1 MLTEPQ
7 TASVRFINYILSLG
21 PRQFSGRLDV
31 LNSQD
36 YQWSIYFDEGRIEWA
51 TGGVHPW
58 RRWRR
63 NLIAFCP
70 DLPRT
75 TWSQPQLN
83 IVSPRYEILNYL
95 VEQAKITSEQAV
107 NIAEG
112 IVQEVLFD
120 LMQQQEMEERQ
131 EKTLMY
137 ICEADEFQESF
148 WQLSIYQLLQKVQT
162 QWEAW
167 RKADLLMYSPDLSLV
182 IKAPQQLQSALP
194 SNFYQKLQS
203 ASKKKLT
210 LRDLATYF
218 KTDLLKLTLSLL
230 PYIRGDKIAL
240 VAVPDL
246 LAPHLNTSENG
257 QEVPTVQSLLPS
269 FVVEH
274 APVRQIFV
282 PPVLTQLQITPNTR
296 EPSDDRPLIPSITSP
311 LIICVDNCPD
321 TQKTV
326 ERTVT
331 NAGYRYIG
339 IKDSMLALPTIMEK
353 KPDMILLNLFMP
365 VVNGDEICTQIRRS
379 DLFKQTPVFLLTEKE
394 GLVDRIRAKM
404 SGNTDFIGKPIH
416 SGKLLEIVKKYLGK
430 PVS

>member
-36 YQWSIYFDEGRIEWA
+36 CQWSIHFDEGRINWA

-63 NLIAFCP
+63 NLIAYCP

-75 TWSQPQLN
+75 TWSQPELN
-83 IVSPRYEILNYL
+83 IVSPRYDILNYL

-107 NIAEG
+107 HIAEG

-120 LMQQQEMEERQ
+120 LMQQQEVEERQ
-131 EKTLMY
+131 DKTLMY
-137 ICEADEFQESF
+137 ICEGDELRESF
-148 WQLSIYQLLQKVQT
+148 WQLSIYQLLQNVQR

-167 RKADLLMYSPDLSLV
+167 KKADLLMYSPDLALF
-182 IKAPQQLQSALP
+182 IKEPEKLQSALP
-194 SNFYQKLQS
+194 PNFYQKLLS

-218 KTDLLKLTLSLL
+218 KTDLLKLTLSLF
-230 PYIRGDKIAL
+230 PYIRLDKIGL
-240 VAVPDL
+240 MAVPDL
-246 LAPHLNTSENG
+246 RAPHLNTSDNG

-269 FVVEH
+269 LLVDN
-274 APVRQIFV
+274 APAKQIFIPAV
-282 PPVLTQLQITPNTR
+282 FTQIRVAPKTR
-296 EPSDDRPLIPSITSP
+296 EPSDRPSVPSITSP
-311 LIICVDNCPD
+311 LIICVDHCPD
-321 TQKTV
+321 TQKIV
-326 ERTVT
+326 ESTVT
-331 NAGYRYIG
+331 KAGYRYIG

-353 KPDMILLNLFMP
+353 KPDFILLNLVMP

-416 SGKLLEIVKKYLGK
+416 PGKLLEIVKKYLSKSVG
-430 PVS
+430 

>member
-31 LNSQD
+31 LNCQD
-36 YQWSIYFDEGRIEWA
+36 FQWSIYFDEGRIEWV

-63 NLIAFCP
+63 NLIAYCP
-70 DLPRT
+70 DLPQT
-75 TWSQPQLN
+75 TWAQPELN
-83 IVSPRYEILNYL
+83 IISPRYDILNYL
-95 VEQAKITSEQAV
+95 VQQAKITSEQAI

-120 LMQQQEMEERQ
+120 LMQQQEVEERQ
-131 EKTLMY
+131 NKTLMY
-137 ICEADEFQESF
+137 ICEADELEESF
-148 WQLSIYQLLQKVQT
+148 WQLSIYQLLQKVQS

-167 RKADLLMYSPDLSLV
+167 RKADLLMYSPDLSFV
-182 IKAPQQLQSALP
+182 IKEPDQLQSDLP
-194 SNFYQKLQS
+194 ANFYQKLQS

-210 LRDLATYF
+210 LRDLASYF

-230 PYIRGDKIAL
+230 PYIQGDKIGL
-240 VAVPDL
+240 VSVPDL
-246 LAPHLNTSENG
+246 LAPHLKTSDHG
-257 QEVPTVQSLLPS
+257 QEVPTLQSLLPS
-269 FVVEH
+269 LVVNN
-274 APVRQIFV
+274 APAKQMFI
-282 PPVLTQLQITPNTR
+282 PPVLTKLQVTPKNW
-296 EPSDDRPLIPSITSP
+296 EPSDRPAIPAITSP

-321 TQKTV
+321 THKIV
-326 ERTVT
+326 ESTVT
-331 NAGYRYIG
+331 KAGYRYIG

-353 KPDMILLNLFMP
+353 KPDLILLNLVMP

-416 SGKLLEIVKKYLGK
+416 PGKLLEIVKKYLGK